1 MYNDLYEIWKR
12 ELESS
17 ELEKLP
23 PDFYSRVTDYLRKLR
38 EESRM
43 LDKKTVKARLLKSEM
58 RNVKRMLREL
68 IRTRYKKLIRKM
80 AKGEKVSSDVL
91 TVEEQKIYTGASPL
105 AEAYQSFV
113 ENLLRGNLLKMGVGR
128 EHKRAVLRFL
138 RDVPAIIGTDIKTY
152 GPFKVED
159 VASLPAENAK
169 VLIKQ
174 GLAEKIEVN

>member
-80 AKGEKVSSDVL
+80 AKGEKVSLDVL

-113 ENLLRGNLLKMGVGR
+113 ENLLRGNVLKMGVGR

>member
-43 LDKKTVKARLLKSEM
+43 LDKKTVKAKLLKSEM
-58 RNVKRMLREL
+58 RNVKHMLREL

-80 AKGEKVSSDVL
+80 AKGEKVSSNVL

>member
-80 AKGEKVSSDVL
+80 AKGEKVSLDVL

-113 ENLLRGNLLKMGVGR
+113 ENLLRGNVLKMGVGR

-159 VASLPAENAK
+159 VASLPIENAK

-174 GLAEKIEVN
+174 GLAEKIELN